1 MIGKPDELKAAV
13 AKSRSRSVRTIRS
26 GYIHNIDS
34 LNHYNKYHV
43 SFQTSSS
50 HSIQDHRRVLD
61 LPARVLPHV
70 LHRDHR
76 AAEHR
81 NFDMQP
87 TSLHHPHSQ
96 VTTVLRGARRVLHL
110 LWIPTTTLRGPS
122 PLGTW
127 RLQLAAQN
135 CVHSHL
141 CVVPTFYY
149 RVMVRPRVTRNHS
162 PRRAHP
168 SHPYPNR
175 KLLIYLCVLPI
186 AWILISMP
194 LIQRIEPTR
203 RFDLPRHSFHRRA

>member
-1 MIGKPDELKAAV
+1 MIAKPDELRAAV

-26 GYIHNIDS
+26 GYIHNIDA
-34 LNHYNKYHV
+34 LNYNNKYHV

-50 HSIQDHRRVLD
+50 HSIQDHRRVLG
-61 LPARVLPHV
+61 LPARVPPHA

-81 NFDMQP
+81 SFDMQP
-87 TSLHHPHSQ
+87 TSLHHPHSH
-96 VTTVLRGARRVLHL
+96 VTPVLRGARHVLHP

-122 PLGTW
+122 PPETW
-127 RLQLAAQN
+127 QLQLAAQN

-141 CVVPTFYY
+141 CVVPTFYH
-149 RVMVRPRVTRNHS
+149 RVMVRPRITRNHS

-168 SHPYPNR
+168 SRHYLSR
-175 KLLIYLCVLPI
+175 KPSIYLCVPPI
-186 AWILISMP
+186 AWILISVP

-203 RFDLPRHSFHRRA
+203 RFDLPRHPFHRRA